1 MSKHSCGSR
10 LPFPLPTTTTIAIVA
25 ILVLATSPLGAQS
38 PATVIGTVTSE
49 TGIALMG
56 VDVAVG
62 DTQLRTTTDEHGEFR
77 LSGVPGGTREVRARR
92 LGFRPDAVQ
101 VNIGNSGTE
110 RVSLKLAVA
119 TQELQPVVVR
129 GQPIQYTGR
138 LAGYYERLD
147 HGISG
152 AFITR
157 DQIEREHPRSVKQL
171 LRKVPG
177 ITGIRERDGTP
188 AERVRGTTCAPLL
201 WLDGNAMPMGQ
212 VDLDTIDPTSL
223 EGIEVYLSAT
233 SVPAR
238 YSWSRDMYF
247 CGAILLWTRSF
258 EFQVPHQTVSSP
270 TEIEGLIA
278 SLSVYTAD
286 QVDKA
291 AALDSATPLV
301 IPYPPSLYAAHTRGT
316 VVAEFV
322 VDGEG
327 HVEPGTLGIVS
338 STNPL
343 FTEAVTRTVG
353 GASFTPALRAG
364 KTVRQL
370 VHQPFEYTGAK

>member
-1 MSKHSCGSR
+1 M
-10 LPFPLPTTTTIAIVA
+10 TTTIAIVA
-25 ILVLATSPLGAQS
+25 ILVLATAPLGAQS

-49 TGIALMG
+49 TGIALLG

-62 DTQLRTTTDEHGEFR
+62 DTQLKTVTDEHGAFR
-77 LSGVPGGTREVRARR
+77 LSGVPAGTREVRARR

-101 VNIGNSGTE
+101 VNIGDSGTE

-129 GQPIQYTGR
+129 GQAIQYTGR
-138 LAGYYERLD
+138 LAGYYERME

-157 DQIEREHPRSVKQL
+157 DQIDREHPRSVKQL

-177 ITGIRERDGTP
+177 ITGIRERDGSP
-188 AERVRGTTCAPLL
+188 AERVRGTTCAPLV

-212 VDLDTIDPTSL
+212 VDLDTIDPSSL
-223 EGIEVYLSAT
+223 EGIEIYLSAT

-258 EFQVPHQTVSSP
+258 ES
-270 TEIEGLIA
+270 EGLIA

-291 AALDSATPLV
+291 AALDSASPLV

-327 HVEPGTLGIVS
+327 HVEPGTVGIIS

-343 FTEAVTRTVG
+343 FTDAVTRAVD
-353 GASFTPALRAG
+353 GASFIPALRAG

-370 VHQPFEYTGAK
+370 VQQPFEFTGAK